1 MKGFEPP
8 ASRATTWRSNQLSY
22 THQKRIVVRRKG
34 FEPPTH
40 ALEGRCS
47 IQLSY
52 RRIYGAGDGNRTH
65 TTSLEGWDST
75 IELHPQNSK
84 PTIAILLHFSQK
96 VKRLFQFFPPR
107 LPRSRK
113 TKPEQLQSKT
123 YREAPYPRC
132 LHIIKQIQRYVKHF
146 HQKN

>member
-1 MKGFEPP
+1 MQGKTGAPGGTRTPDLPLRRRLLYP
-8 ASRATTWRSNQLSY
+8 AELLAHIISHLDFTWIN
-22 THQKRIVVRRKG
+22 
-34 FEPPTH
+34 
-40 ALEGRCS
+40 
-47 IQLSY
+47 
-52 RRIYGAGDGNRTH
+52 GAGDGNRTH

-113 TKPEQLQSKT
+113 TKPEQLRSKT
-123 YREAPYPRC
+123 YWEVPYPRC

>member
-1 MKGFEPP
+1 MQGKTGAPGGTRTPDLPLRRRLLYP
-8 ASRATTWRSNQLSY
+8 AELLAHIISHLDFTWIN
-22 THQKRIVVRRKG
+22 
-34 FEPPTH
+34 
-40 ALEGRCS
+40 
-47 IQLSY
+47 
-52 RRIYGAGDGNRTH
+52 GAGDGNRTH